1 MLLPEE
7 SRELAL
13 KIKSYGNP
21 DKELLFNGEIDE
33 EEYNKRRNNSLIR
46 QLREYLLENDVRKIS
61 ELPSKFD
68 PIAKIQ

>member
-21 DKELLFNGEIDE
+21 DKDLLFNGEINE
-33 EEYNKRRNNSLIR
+33 QEYNKRRENSLTR

>member
-1 MLLPEE
+1 MLLPKE

-21 DKELLFNGEIDE
+21 DKELFFNGEIDE
-33 EEYNKRRNNSLIR
+33 QEYTKRTQNSLVR
-46 QLREYLLENDVRKIS
+46 QLREYLLENDVRKLN

-68 PIAKIQ
+68 PIVKIQ

>member
-21 DKELLFNGEIDE
+21 DKDLLFNGEIDE
-33 EEYNKRRNNSLIR
+33 EEYTKRTQNSLVR
-46 QLREYLLENDVRKIS
+46 QLREYLLENDVRKLS

-68 PIAKIQ
+68 PIVNIK

>member
-1 MLLPEE
+1 MLLPQE

-21 DKELLFNGEIDE
+21 DKDLLFNGEIDE
-33 EEYNKRRNNSLIR
+33 QEYNKRRENSLIR
-46 QLREYLLENDVRKIS
+46 QLREYLLENDVRKLN

-68 PIAKIQ
+68 PIVKIQ

>member
-21 DKELLFNGEIDE
+21 DKDLLFNGEIDE
-33 EEYNKRRNNSLIR
+33 QEYNKRRENSLTR